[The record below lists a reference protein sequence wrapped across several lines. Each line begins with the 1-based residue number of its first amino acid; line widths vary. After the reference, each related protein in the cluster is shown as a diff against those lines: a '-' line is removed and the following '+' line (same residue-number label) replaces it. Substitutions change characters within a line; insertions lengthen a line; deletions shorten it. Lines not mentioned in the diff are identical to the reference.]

1 MAGNKEL
8 NKYLKE
14 LSKEEL
20 IKEVNK
26 LYSKFKFVKDYYAFE
41 LGTDNGELLKACKV
55 RIAKLILKTGRN
67 IKPDI
72 TSVNKVIREF
82 AKVSVHQANVIDLML
97 YKVELSVEFLDQWG
111 YSHFTGVENSIANTY
126 PDILNLIRK
135 NRLEKTFTKRCRQV
149 EVKAGNYGLIS
160 ETLITDEDDE
170 DSDS

>member
-1 MAGNKEL
+1 MVVSKEL

-20 IKEVNK
+20 IKEINK
-26 LYSKFKFVKDYYAFE
+26 LYSKFKFVKEYYASE
-41 LGTDNGELLKACKV
+41 LGTDNGELLKGCKV

-72 TSVNKVIREF
+72 ASANKVIREF
-82 AKVSVHQANVIDLML
+82 AKVSVHQVDVIDLML
-97 YKVELSVEFLDQWG
+97 YKVELIVEFLDQWG

-126 PDILNLIRK
+126 PDILNLIYK
-135 NRLEKTFTKRCRQV
+135 NRLKKTFTKRCKQV